1 MCGIAGK
8 VYRDPARPVEVGVL
22 RAMCGA
28 MAHRGPDDEQLFLD
42 AGVGLGMRRLAV
54 IDLAGGR
61 QPMASEDKRVRAIC
75 NGEIYNFRA
84 LREEL
89 LAGGHRLETRSD
101 VEVLP
106 HLYEREGAGCV
117 ARLRGMFAFALWDA
131 GARRL
136 VLARD
141 RLGKKPLVYAPLP
154 DGLVFASELSAL
166 LLDPAVDRTL
176 DLEALDAY
184 LRCQAVPAPRT
195 IYRGV
200 RKLPPG
206 HLLVWEDGRLRSEPY
221 WRLDFTRK
229 AAARPEERRAR
240 LRELLT
246 ESLRLRLVS
255 DVPLG
260 VLLSGGVDSTTLAAL
275 AARELAQPVETFSV
289 GFAEAGYSELPA
301 ARRVAEHLG
310 ARHHEATV
318 TLDVPSLLPTLA
330 RHYGEPF
337 ADKSAVPTYAVTRMA
352 RGSLTVALAGDGG
365 DEAFAGYPR
374 YLTSG
379 FTRRLPFGP
388 GKRRR
393 LGRGLLRRA
402 LALDA
407 SRSEAR
413 LARHALEPLAP
424 PARSVLFP
432 EFFPGHALAK
442 LYRPEVRAAVAGRW
456 EAEVL
461 GRWDAVPEE
470 LDDLDAALCLDY
482 GLYLPETL
490 LVKMDVA
497 SMANSLEVRAPFLD
511 HQLVEFAASLPAE
524 AKIAGG
530 VGKAILRDL
539 ARDLVPPEILAAPK
553 RGFSAPVAAWL
564 RGPLRSFAEA
574 TLLREAKGLPAY
586 FQPQAVRALWEAH
599 QSGRE
604 NHAMRLW
611 ALLVFEVWYRTCVG
625 GAGAPSP
632 NRPGSQ

>member
-260 VLLSGGVDSTTLAAL
+260 VLLSGGVDSTTL
-275 AARELAQPVETFSV
+275 
-289 GFAEAGYSELPA
+289 
-301 ARRVAEHLG
+301 
-310 ARHHEATV
+310 
-318 TLDVPSLLPTLA
+318 
-330 RHYGEPF
+330 
-337 ADKSAVPTYAVTRMA
+337 
-352 RGSLTVALAGDGG
+352 
-365 DEAFAGYPR
+365 
-374 YLTSG
+374 
-379 FTRRLPFGP
+379 
-388 GKRRR
+388 
-393 LGRGLLRRA
+393 
-402 LALDA
+402 
-407 SRSEAR
+407 
-413 LARHALEPLAP
+413 
-424 PARSVLFP
+424 
-432 EFFPGHALAK
+432 
-442 LYRPEVRAAVAGRW
+442 
-456 EAEVL
+456 
-461 GRWDAVPEE
+461 
-470 LDDLDAALCLDY
+470 
-482 GLYLPETL
+482 
-490 LVKMDVA
+490 
-497 SMANSLEVRAPFLD
+497 
-511 HQLVEFAASLPAE
+511 
-524 AKIAGG
+524 
-530 VGKAILRDL
+530 
-539 ARDLVPPEILAAPK
+539 
-553 RGFSAPVAAWL
+553 
-564 RGPLRSFAEA
+564 
-574 TLLREAKGLPAY
+574 
-586 FQPQAVRALWEAH
+586 
-599 QSGRE
+599 
-604 NHAMRLW
+604 
-611 ALLVFEVWYRTCVG
+611 
-625 GAGAPSP
+625 
-632 NRPGSQ
+632 